1 MQISKNTVV
10 TLDYQV
16 HDTEGNLIDAGAE
29 PLMYVHG
36 GYDGIFPTLEEALQG
51 KEVGASL
58 KLKLEPGEAFGEY
71 DAALVNVEPRDLFPE
86 QIEVGMQFE
95 RASEDDEEED
105 MLYTITEIEADKVVV
120 DGNHPLAGMAL
131 VFDCTVAEV
140 RQATQEELAH
150 GHVHGPGGHH
160 HH

>member
-1 MQISKNTVV
+1 MQIIKNTVV

-29 PLMYVHG
+29 PLVYVHG